1 MRALIIVSFLCATVW
16 TRANAAILAPG
27 LYEISGKAVYVGV
40 YHSLPRPPANDY
52 FEPAGHRTGDLAD
65 FRDAR
70 LRCGM
75 QEERRIVDAPQGP
88 LGASLYYAPGER
100 RAAIILTHGGSAE
113 TRDVGFLVPYFVCNG
128 IDVISFDQRGTGDSV
143 GDWFSTSPIQKADDV
158 AAIYDAFRNDRLV
171 DGERIGAFGGSNGG
185 WVVPL
190 VTLRRP
196 LAFMILK
203 SAPSESVLSNAD
215 YEVTMEMRGHKR
227 SNAEI
232 AQALSMWHT
241 IESAVYQKTSWERA
255 DRVLTADEKQPWF
268 AYSLMPK
275 LPVPTPRAVS
285 NGLRNYITYDP
296 SVTLTSTTT
305 PVLALF
311 GSVDKLVDSADSYA
325 HMGAYLKSGGDR
337 DVTLIMFPHAD
348 HYLEASSDGWRE
360 YEPEHFV
367 PGYPEVMRRWLR
379 QRGFIA

>member
-1 MRALIIVSFLCATVW
+1 MLL
-16 TRANAAILAPG
+16 ILAPG

-40 YHSLPRPPANDY
+40 YHSLPRSPANDY
-52 FEPAGHRTGDLAD
+52 FEPAAIAPVNLAD

-100 RAAIILTHGGSAE
+100 RAAIILGLMVASAE

-143 GDWFSTSPIQKADDV
+143 GDWFSTSPIQKADEF

-348 HYLEASSDGWRE
+348 HYLEASSDALER
-360 YEPEHFV
+360 V
-367 PGYPEVMRRWLR
+367 RARNISCPGTPKS
-379 QRGFIA
+379 